1 MANGQQ
7 LAAANLERFESWSAE
22 CEASGDWADYT
33 HQGQLNRTEVAAECG
48 FAKSVL
54 RQNSAVK
61 AALETLEARLRAF
74 QLAREKNRR
83 RLKMRWPRCR

>member
-22 CEASGDWADYT
+22 REVTGDWAEYIR
-33 HQGQLNRTEVAAECG
+33 QGQLNRTEGDVECG

-54 RQNSAVK
+54 RQNPAVK
-61 AALETLEARLRAF
+61 AALEELGSA
-74 QLAREKNRR
+74 LALPLGGGRSRR
-83 RLKMRWPRCR
+83 RLKMRQPRSR